1 MIRVIVVFFMWFNTV
16 YQRKINK
23 YRSTIQEVTFYIVSN
38 LFIAF
43 SDLQQV
49 VKLKLD
55 EKFHLHPY
63 ISIYEIKT
71 LTLQLKVILKMR
83 RKEQLNS
90 IIEICPVRNVV
101 ARFGNKWALLVI
113 LVLSENE
120 PIRYNELGRKIPDI
134 SSRVLSNTLRTL
146 EADGLVNRRFYQ
158 EVPPRVEYSL
168 TETGRS
174 LVPIIIRLTE
184 WAQSNMK
191 TIIEHRSKSENNK

>member
-1 MIRVIVVFFMWFNTV
+1 
-16 YQRKINK
+16 
-23 YRSTIQEVTFYIVSN
+23 
-38 LFIAF
+38 
-43 SDLQQV
+43 
-49 VKLKLD
+49 
-55 EKFHLHPY
+55 
-63 ISIYEIKT
+63 
-71 LTLQLKVILKMR
+71 MR

-134 SSRVLSNTLRTL
+134 SSRVLSNTLRIL

-174 LVPIIIRLTE
+174 LVPIINKLTE
-184 WAQSNMK
+184 WAQNNMK
-191 TIIEHRSKSENNK
+191 TIIEHRSKSEDNK

>member
-1 MIRVIVVFFMWFNTV
+1 
-16 YQRKINK
+16 
-23 YRSTIQEVTFYIVSN
+23 
-38 LFIAF
+38 
-43 SDLQQV
+43 
-49 VKLKLD
+49 
-55 EKFHLHPY
+55 
-63 ISIYEIKT
+63 
-71 LTLQLKVILKMR
+71 MR

-120 PIRYNELGRKIPDI
+120 PIRYNELGRKIHDI

-146 EADGLVNRRFYQ
+146 EADGLVNRKFYQ

-168 TETGRS
+168 TEPGRS
-174 LVPIIIRLTE
+174 LVPIIIKLTE

-191 TIIEHRSKSENNK
+191 TIIEHRSKSESNK

>member
-1 MIRVIVVFFMWFNTV
+1 
-16 YQRKINK
+16 
-23 YRSTIQEVTFYIVSN
+23 
-38 LFIAF
+38 
-43 SDLQQV
+43 
-49 VKLKLD
+49 
-55 EKFHLHPY
+55 
-63 ISIYEIKT
+63 
-71 LTLQLKVILKMR
+71 MR

-168 TETGRS
+168 TDTGCS
-174 LVPIIIRLTE
+174 LVPIIIKLTE
-184 WAQSNMK
+184 WAQKNMK
-191 TIIEHRSKSENNK
+191 TIIEHRNKTIAI

>member
-1 MIRVIVVFFMWFNTV
+1 
-16 YQRKINK
+16 
-23 YRSTIQEVTFYIVSN
+23 
-38 LFIAF
+38 
-43 SDLQQV
+43 
-49 VKLKLD
+49 
-55 EKFHLHPY
+55 
-63 ISIYEIKT
+63 
-71 LTLQLKVILKMR
+71 MR

-134 SSRVLSNTLRTL
+134 SSRVLSNTLRIL

-174 LVPIIIRLTE
+174 LVPIINKLTE
-184 WAQSNMK
+184 WAQNNMK
-191 TIIEHRSKSENNK
+191 TIIEHRSKSGDNK

>member
-1 MIRVIVVFFMWFNTV
+1 
-16 YQRKINK
+16 
-23 YRSTIQEVTFYIVSN
+23 
-38 LFIAF
+38 
-43 SDLQQV
+43 
-49 VKLKLD
+49 
-55 EKFHLHPY
+55 
-63 ISIYEIKT
+63 
-71 LTLQLKVILKMR
+71 MR

-113 LVLSENE
+113 LVISENE

-134 SSRVLSNTLRTL
+134 SSRVLSNTLRIL

-174 LVPIIIRLTE
+174 LVPIIIKLTE
-184 WAQSNMK
+184 WAQNNMK
-191 TIIEHRSKSENNK
+191 TIIEHRSKSEKNK

>member
-1 MIRVIVVFFMWFNTV
+1 MPPDIW
-16 YQRKINK
+16 
-23 YRSTIQEVTFYIVSN
+23 
-38 LFIAF
+38 
-43 SDLQQV
+43 
-49 VKLKLD
+49 
-55 EKFHLHPY
+55 
-63 ISIYEIKT
+63 IYEIKT
-71 LTLQLKVILKMR
+71 LTLHQKVILKMR

-134 SSRVLSNTLRTL
+134 SSRVLSNTLRIL
-146 EADGLVNRRFYQ
+146 EADGLVDRRVYQ

-174 LVPIIIRLTE
+174 LVPIILELTA
-184 WAQSNMK
+184 WAQNNMK
-191 TIIEHRSKSENNK
+191 TIIEHRNQKEQ